1 MSIYS
6 NNKPTLETAGICDEG
21 IVGADLDGSAGLL
34 SSSSSKTL
42 EKEPGWLVTKGG
54 SCKPGVSV
62 LPPMLSLEQLG
73 LGGGEGAFSGAG
85 ATATAIERTWE
96 VSVVA

>member
-21 IVGADLDGSAGLL
+21 IVGVDMDGSAGLL

-42 EKEPGWLVTKGG
+42 EKE
-54 SCKPGVSV
+54 S
-62 LPPMLSLEQLG
+62 PMLSLEQLG
-73 LGGGEGAFSGAG
+73 LGGCFFWSRGNSN
-85 ATATAIERTWE
+85 RK
-96 VSVVA
+96 SL

>member
-21 IVGADLDGSAGLL
+21 IVGVDMDGSAGLL

-42 EKEPGWLVTKGG
+42 EKEPGWLTKGG

-85 ATATAIERTWE
+85 ETATAIERAWE
-96 VSVVA
+96 ISVVA